1 MTPQK
6 SDLAAQLWSTECEIM
21 NVIDNLDVSVVF
33 ESEYYCG
40 GKLFDEPRG
49 PGRIMHL

>member
-1 MTPQK
+1 
-6 SDLAAQLWSTECEIM
+6 M

-40 GKLFDEPRG
+40 GKLFDEPRKDYTLVG
-49 PGRIMHL
+49 GDVELGKDAA